1 MGVRV
6 PPPAFSASL
15 QGLSVG
21 ALSSLAAQ
29 LASVFPTRVPQ
40 VHTDLPNGRP
50 CRISR
55 STRADRWSACGPPPV
70 QRCGPHV
77 LGGFCV
83 RRRMSRTRP
92 RRSTPTR
99 CERSDPSD
107 IPSEPQVDDERRTG
121 GDRRPP
127 AACDAPSHGW
137 PAFAV
142 GEQGGRQ
149 PPAPRGCRVSAPRQ
163 AAPFALPA
171 DSRFRHPRDQAV
183 EKLIGGRGPLLGLGA
198 PSGEW
203 LP

>member
-1 MGVRV
+1 VLVCRD
-6 PPPAFSASL
+6 
-15 QGLSVG
+15 LSVG

-40 VHTDLPNGRP
+40 GHTDLPNGRP

-55 STRADRWSACGPPPV
+55 STRADVWSACGPPPV

-107 IPSEPQVDDERRTG
+107 IPPEPQVDDERRTG

-127 AACDAPSHGW
+127 AACDASVARLACVRSGRARGS
-137 PAFAV
+137 PAARTARVPRERSAASRTVRLAGRFEVPTSARS
-142 GEQGGRQ
+142 GGREID
-149 PPAPRGCRVSAPRQ
+149 RR
-163 AAPFALPA
+163 
-171 DSRFRHPRDQAV
+171 
-183 EKLIGGRGPLLGLGA
+183 
-198 PSGEW
+198 
-203 LP
+203 